1 MPLFVLAT
9 PIGNLSDLSPRARET
24 LISADAVA
32 AEDTRVTR
40 KLYAALG
47 LPTPQ
52 LISYRGHDE
61 ARRAVP
67 LAERVAAGES
77 IVLVSDAGTPAVSD
91 PGLELVR
98 LCHASGLPVR
108 TIPGPSAAAAALS
121 VSGLPPVPFQFLAF
135 SPRKPGPL
143 RRWLAAASRFSGSTI
158 FFEAPGRTAA
168 AAAAIAEVMPDR
180 QVCLCRELSKMHEEV
195 LLLTAPEMAVELAG
209 RDRIRG
215 EVTFVIGPGEAV
227 EEDASDAVGEDAGLK
242 DIAAALAKRWG
253 VTKREAYQE
262 LLALER

>member
-24 LISADAVA
+24 LSSADAVA

-40 KLYAALG
+40 KLYTALG
-47 LPTPQ
+47 IPAPT
-52 LISYRGHDE
+52 LLSYRGHDE
-61 ARRAVP
+61 ARRAGP
-67 LAERVAAGES
+67 IAERVAAGET

-98 LCHASGLPVR
+98 QCHALSLPVR

-121 VSGLPPVPFQFLAF
+121 VSGLAPVPFQFLAF

-143 RRWLAAASRFSGSTI
+143 RRWLTSASRFSGSTV
-158 FFEAPGRTAA
+158 FFEAPGRTASA
-168 AAAAIAEVMPDR
+168 ASAIAALMPDR
-180 QVCLCRELSKMHEEV
+180 QVCLCRELTKIHEEI
-195 LLLTAPEMAVELAG
+195 LLLPAPEMAAELAG

-215 EVTFVIGPGEAV
+215 EVTFVIGPGEPIPEETKAV
-227 EEDASDAVGEDAGLK
+227 AEGASLK
-242 DIAAALAKRWG
+242 AIAEVLAERWG
-253 VTKREAYQE
+253 VTKREAYQR
-262 LLALER
+262 LLSLEN